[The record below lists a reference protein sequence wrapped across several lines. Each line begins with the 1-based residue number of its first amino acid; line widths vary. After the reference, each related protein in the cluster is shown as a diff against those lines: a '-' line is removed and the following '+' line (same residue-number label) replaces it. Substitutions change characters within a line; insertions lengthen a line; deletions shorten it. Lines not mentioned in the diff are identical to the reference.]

1 MKIVFMGT
9 PEFARRPLEYL
20 YSDKKHQILA
30 VVTGPDKKA
39 GRGLK
44 LVPTAVKSASQ
55 ALGIPALT
63 PISLNDDRF
72 IDAIRKLDA
81 DIFVVVAFRI
91 LPERL
96 FSIPKF
102 GSINLHGSL
111 LPKYRGA
118 APINW
123 ALIHGEDETGLT
135 TFFLKKKVDTGNII
149 YQEKITIKS
158 EETFDELS
166 ARMSEMAGPVIGKT
180 LDLIESGNFELM
192 AQDNSMATPAPK
204 IKPSDAK
211 IDWKKNSVD
220 LVNFIRGLSSV
231 PGAYTVFRDKRI
243 KIYRAGV
250 AEVSAAEKKQPGQ
263 IIKDKHKL
271 LISTADGIVE
281 ILELQPEG
289 KAKMSGDRFLRGY
302 QPRDSE
308 YETRAAIVEDDK
320 LVELY
325 VERPQ
330 WQRLVGNIYKG
341 RIKTV
346 LPGMQAAFIDI
357 GQEKA
362 AFLHGSDM
370 GNVTA
375 HQRYESELLTDFD
388 QRSARNHRDIDSG

>member
-39 GRGLK
+39 GRGLR

-302 QPRDSE
+302 QPRDKE
-308 YETRAAIVEDDK
+308 
-320 LVELY
+320 
-325 VERPQ
+325 
-330 WQRLVGNIYKG
+330 
-341 RIKTV
+341 
-346 LPGMQAAFIDI
+346 
-357 GQEKA
+357 
-362 AFLHGSDM
+362 FL
-370 GNVTA
+370 
-375 HQRYESELLTDFD
+375 
-388 QRSARNHRDIDSG
+388 RDSH